1 MLSTASYLLV
11 LNTVLLLGTTT
22 QAQPCPV
29 ETDLWGAT
37 QGRAAAPNIMQYLA
51 VTDDDLT
58 RVTKIRYCLSNK
70 KSSGEYGNYMG
81 FEVTIDSPTSG
92 VSTKSY
98 GTM

>member
-1 MLSTASYLLV
+1 MLSTAVYLLV
-11 LNTVLLLGTTT
+11 LATVLLLGTTT
-22 QAQPCPV
+22 KAQPCPV

-58 RVTKIRYCLSNK
+58 RVTQIRYCLSNK

-81 FEVTIDSPTSG
+81 FTVTIDSPTSG
-92 VSTKSY
+92 ISTKAY
-98 GTM
+98 GTT